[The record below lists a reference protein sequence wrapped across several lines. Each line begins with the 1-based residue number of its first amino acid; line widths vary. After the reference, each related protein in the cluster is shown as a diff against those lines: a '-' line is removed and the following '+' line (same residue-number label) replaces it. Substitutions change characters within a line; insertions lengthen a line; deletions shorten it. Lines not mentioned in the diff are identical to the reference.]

1 VQLVTLPGA
10 FMFFATGAILIEAW
24 KAYGYYEDKQLIAGV
39 LAIMNGFV
47 YLVDFALICYGYRLT
62 QTS

>member
-24 KAYGYYEDKQLIAGV
+24 TIFGTAEDQQLIAGV
-39 LAIMNGFV
+39 LAIINGFV
-47 YLVDFALICYGYRLT
+47 YLVDFALICRRHRLT
-62 QTS
+62 